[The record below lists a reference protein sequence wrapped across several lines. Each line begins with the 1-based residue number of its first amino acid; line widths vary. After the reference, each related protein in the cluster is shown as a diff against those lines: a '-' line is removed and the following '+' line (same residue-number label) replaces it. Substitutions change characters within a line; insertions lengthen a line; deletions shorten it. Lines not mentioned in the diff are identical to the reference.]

1 MKLLIDECLP
11 RTLKRLLGDHEC
23 RTVQEMGWSGKKNG
37 VLLSLAELEFDVLV
51 TVDQGIE
58 YEQNLAN
65 RRMAVLSLRDRIRS
79 KIWSPSSQPLLPRS
93 AASILGARFGLG
105 QNEPLTLL

>member
-1 MKLLIDECLP
+1 M
-11 RTLKRLLGDHEC
+11 
-23 RTVQEMGWSGKKNG
+23 VWKKNG

-65 RRMAVLSLRDRIRS
+65 RRMAVLVLTGRSNQIEDLEPIIPAALAALHSIHPGRAIRV
-79 KIWSPSSQPLLPRS
+79 
-93 AASILGARFGLG
+93 GAK
-105 QNEPLTLL
+105 

>member
-11 RTLKRLLGDHEC
+11 RTLKRLLGDQEC
-23 RTVQEMGWSGKKNG
+23 RTVQEMGWSRKKNG

-65 RRMAVLSLRDRIRS
+65 RKTVLVLAARSNQIEDLEPIIPAALAALRSIHSGRAIRV
-79 KIWSPSSQPLLPRS
+79 
-93 AASILGARFGLG
+93 GAK
-105 QNEPLTLL
+105 

>member
-11 RTLKRLLGDHEC
+11 RTLKRLFEDHEC

-51 TVDQGIE
+51 TVDQGME

-65 RRMAVLSLRDRIRS
+65 RKMAVLVLAARSNQIEDLEPIIPAALAALRSIHPGRAIRV
-79 KIWSPSSQPLLPRS
+79 
-93 AASILGARFGLG
+93 GAK
-105 QNEPLTLL
+105 